1 MGFTQG
7 NLPAI
12 FPFVAGLGL
21 AAFNFAKTI
30 ADAADYYKG
39 FESFIHTQFHKKSL
53 NDPLVNFGLVF
64 DLFILV

>member
-7 NLPAI
+7 DLPAI

-30 ADAADYYKG
+30 ADAACYKG
-39 FESFIHTQFHKKSL
+39 FESFIHTQFPQK
-53 NDPLVNFGLVF
+53 
-64 DLFILV
+64 ITE